1 MANCKTCGSE
11 AVKISAFES
20 PKCAKCGAD
29 FGSGNVEAA
38 ALSDGELR
46 EWLLGS
52 VCNSHGVENS
62 ECEKY
67 TCGNNCPYNILPKIN
82 NLIKTA
88 LATQKAEM
96 ASIDE
101 TEIRICEGCGRV
113 EIKGDNGVRPP
124 AIACCPDNTYHTIAQ
139 IKATQKSKML
149 ALIPGPKTIDKA
161 EWKYNAGFNEAIA
174 SVRKAFESEGIV

>member
-1 MANCKTCGSE
+1 MAKCKTCGGTG
-11 AVKISAFES
+11 KIDCVDHDSYACLQCNATGYMECPS
-20 PKCAKCGAD
+20 CNGI
-29 FGSGNVEAA
+29 GNVEAA

-96 ASIDE
+96 LARIPE
-101 TEIRICEGCGRV
+101 RKNITATEAALKTLKMDRNI
-113 EIKGDNGVRPP
+113 NY
-124 AIACCPDNTYHTIAQ
+124 ALAYNTGY
-139 IKATQKSKML
+139 
-149 ALIPGPKTIDKA
+149 
-161 EWKYNAGFNEAIA
+161 NEAIA
-174 SVRKAFESEGIV
+174 SVRKVFESEGKV